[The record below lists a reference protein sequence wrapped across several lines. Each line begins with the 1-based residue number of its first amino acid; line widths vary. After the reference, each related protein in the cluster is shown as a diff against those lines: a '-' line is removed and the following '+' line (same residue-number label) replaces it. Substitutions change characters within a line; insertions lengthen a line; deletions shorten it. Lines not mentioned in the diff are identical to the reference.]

1 MEILNLDFKR
11 KNRYT
16 IDDLL
21 NIMQIL
27 RSPEGCPWD
36 REQDHQSIRNCL
48 IEETYEAVEAI
59 DNDDS
64 ELLKEELGDV
74 LLQVLFHSQLEKEQ
88 GRFDFSD
95 VVDGIAQKMVI
106 RHPHVFGDAVASD
119 SDAVLIK
126 WDEIKKETKHQTTQT
141 QVLQSVS
148 KALPALMR
156 SAKVQHKAAKVGFDW
171 PDISGA
177 MEKVREE
184 TEELN
189 EAIASENAQHCE
201 EELGDLLFSVVNV
214 SRFLQVEPE
223 QALAKS
229 CDKFIARFAVME
241 RLAQE
246 RGMDLQTLT
255 LQEMDQLWN
264 EAKVM

>member
-1 MEILNLDFKR
+1 MDFKQ
-11 KNRYT
+11 KSRYT

-21 NIMQIL
+21 EIMRIL

-36 REQDHQSIRNCL
+36 REQSHKSIRNCL

-59 DNDDS
+59 DTDDPV
-64 ELLKEELGDV
+64 LLKEELGDV
-74 LLQVLFHSQLEKEQ
+74 LLQVLFHSQLESEA
-88 GRFDFSD
+88 GRFEFSD

-106 RHPHVFGDAVASD
+106 RHPHVFGDTVVAGSEEVLVNW
-119 SDAVLIK
+119 DA
-126 WDEIKKETKHQTTQT
+126 IKKETKNQTTQT

-177 MEKVREE
+177 LDKVGEE
-184 TEELN
+184 TQELQ
-189 EAIASENAQHCE
+189 EAVVSGSQEHCR

-214 SRFLQVEPE
+214 SRFLNMEPE
-223 QALAKS
+223 QALSQS
-229 CDKFIARFAVME
+229 CDKFIARFEKVE
-241 RLAQE
+241 RLAEE
-246 RGMDLQTLT
+246 RGITMEAASPEELDA
-255 LQEMDQLWN
+255 LWK
-264 EAKVM
+264 EAKAI